1 MPPAFILSQDQTLHE
16 RKERPVD
23 SGSTYSKLG
32 SPRATRAGR
41 SAHSIALSGF
51 QGAGRL
57 PERGAGLRCAISGAG
72 LTLSR
77 LKGIASPAGEIFR
90 KKTDEGDFPRLPG
103 PSSPFSLL
111 NGSPLQSDHALL
123 PQFFSL
129 LSTPDGSPLQSDHA
143 LPSPFSSLIST
154 RVPMVKVPFGMRRNR
169 NSLVRQIPRER
180 SGAASVCRFSPVY
193 KSTTR

>member
-57 PERGAGLRCAISGAG
+57 PDRGAARRCAISGAG

-77 LKGIASPAGEIFR
+77 LKGIASPVGEIFR
-90 KKTDEGDFPRLPG
+90 KKTDEGISAPLHPPQPRTAE
-103 PSSPFSLL
+103 SPRGARPRAPTTHYPLHSPPYSLL
-111 NGSPLQSDHALL
+111 NRSPLHSV
-123 PQFFSL
+123 
-129 LSTPDGSPLQSDHA
+129 HA
-143 LPSPFSSLIST
+143 LPSPFSSLLST
-154 RVPMVKVPFGMRRNR
+154 LSSFFGG
-169 NSLVRQIPRER
+169 R
-180 SGAASVCRFSPVY
+180 SSI
-193 KSTTR
+193 

>member
-57 PERGAGLRCAISGAG
+57 PERGAARRCAISGAG

-77 LKGIASPAGEIFR
+77 LKGIASPDGEIFR
-90 KKTDEGDFPRLPG
+90 KKTDEGFSRDFPG
-103 PSSPFSLL
+103 ASSQGAARR
-111 NGSPLQSDHALL
+111 NRRAGRAHARQPRTTLSILL
-123 PQFFSL
+123 P
-129 LSTPDGSPLQSDHA
+129 SPYSASGHA
-143 LPSPFSSLIST
+143 LPSAFSSLLPT
-154 RVPMVKVPFGMRRNR
+154 Q
-169 NSLVRQIPRER
+169 RQPT
-180 SGAASVCRFSPVY
+180 A
-193 KSTTR
+193 